1 MTSKKRSQTP
11 DLLAGSLTDTIDH
24 GRAVDLPV
32 PAEAE
37 PMVSTSIRLP
47 LALLGW
53 AKDEASRQGL
63 PSWSA
68 LVRLLLE
75 AEQHPASEDAV
86 VSVGQ
91 LQRLIAR
98 LAQRPPTA

>member
-1 MTSKKRSQTP
+1 MTSMKGSQTTDP
-11 DLLAGSLTDTIDH
+11 LAGSLAGAIEH
-24 GRAVDLPV
+24 GRAGDLPM

-47 LALLGW
+47 LSLLDW
-53 AKDEASRQGL
+53 AKDEAARQGL

-68 LVRLLLE
+68 LVRMLLE
-75 AEQHPASEDAV
+75 AEQHPATEDAV

-98 LAQRPPTA
+98 LAQRPPAA